1 MQATISG
8 HQFTLTPAIKKYALE
23 NLRDPI
29 EKIWNKNGSVLEIH
43 LSDLRGP
50 KGGIDQ
56 ECRAILQMPDG
67 PKLVITEVTDDI
79 RTSIHQC
86 RKRLLRR
93 VRKHLSQRTD
103 LGRRPR
109 KQFLAKNAPNEMLT
123 RYPKSQDVPNS
134 HEASH

>member
-8 HQFTLTPAIKKYALE
+8 HQFDLTPAIKTFALE
-23 NLRDPI
+23 NLRDSI

-50 KGGIDQ
+50 KGGVDQ

-67 PKLVITEVTDDI
+67 PKLVITEITTDM
-79 RTSIHQC
+79 RTSIHQA

-103 LGRRPR
+103 LSRRPR
-109 KQFLAKNAPNEMLT
+109 KQFIAKVVPKELVT
-123 RYPKSQDVPNS
+123 RLPKARDVPHS
-134 HEASH
+134 HEMHR

>member
-8 HQFTLTPAIKKYALE
+8 HQFDLTPAIKKFVLE
-23 NLRDPI
+23 NLRDTI
-29 EKIWNKNGSVLEIH
+29 ERIWDKNGSVLEVH

-50 KGGIDQ
+50 KGGVDQ

-67 PKLVITEVTDDI
+67 PKLVITEVTTDM
-79 RTSIHQC
+79 RTSIHQV

-103 LGRRPR
+103 LARRPR
-109 KQFLAKNAPNEMLT
+109 KQYIAKVVPKDLIT
-123 RYPKSQDVPNS
+123 RMPKARDVPNA
-134 HEASH
+134 HEVSR